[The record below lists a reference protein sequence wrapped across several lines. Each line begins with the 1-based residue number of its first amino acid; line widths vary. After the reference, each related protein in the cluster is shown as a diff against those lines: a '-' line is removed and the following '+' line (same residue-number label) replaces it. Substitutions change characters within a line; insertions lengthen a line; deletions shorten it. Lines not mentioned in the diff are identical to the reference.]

1 MKNFFLGLIR
11 IYQQMISPWLG
22 NHCRFHPSC
31 SQYGFEVIEKQG
43 FIQGVR
49 RLSMRLLKC
58 HPLHP
63 GGWDPVERP

>member
-1 MKNFFLGLIR
+1 MKKIFLTLIR

-22 NHCRFHPSC
+22 AHCRFYPSC
-31 SQYGFEVIEKQG
+31 SEYGFEVIEKQG
-43 FIQGVR
+43 FIQGVQ
-49 RLSMRLLKC
+49 RLTARFLKC